1 MWLIITV
8 LIEFGGDA
16 ERFEPVAH
24 RLDHFA
30 LAFFAHGFVEAGVHH
45 DDPGRPD
52 DRPDKEIERL
62 QDIVRVA
69 VDEISERTARVMTV
83 ANGVNFVNV
92 VGHEF
97 TL

>member
-1 MWLIITV
+1 MTPDGPTIAVDT
-8 LIEFGGDA
+8 
-16 ERFEPVAH
+16 
-24 RLDHFA
+24 
-30 LAFFAHGFVEAGVHH
+30 GF
-45 DDPGRPD
+45 D